1 MRRIHLI
8 DTQGCLYCLY
18 LRKVVISLALP
29 LQGSLKH
36 PQGFNLILSFFTLL
50 ISFINQGCLLTSC
63 FNGGSCLPDK
73 EKQTFS
79 CSCLPPWTGDRC
91 KVGLGNNYMAVITHN

>member
-1 MRRIHLI
+1 MTFLRLLFKTSLKTSQGFHLI
-8 DTQGCLYCLY
+8 LY
-18 LRKVVISLALP
+18 
-29 LQGSLKH
+29 
-36 PQGFNLILSFFTLL
+36 FFTLL

-79 CSCLPPWTGDRC
+79 CSCVPPWTGDRC
-91 KVGLGNNYMAVITHN
+91 KVKLGNNDMTVIKHN